1 MPHDF
6 IREPDRNEYG
16 KLKLLRQTTGK
27 FVIYD
32 PDAKVMGQ
40 GLTFKSEEDAHLAIS
55 AMTGIAVH
63 RSSARKPRPSGR
75 GGSAVSLCVV
85 MAVLRLCV

>member
-40 GLTFKSEEDAHLAIS
+40 GLTFKSAGVRLSAI
-55 AMTGIAVH
+55 
-63 RSSARKPRPSGR
+63 
-75 GGSAVSLCVV
+75 CW
-85 MAVLRLCV
+85 

>member
-55 AMTGIAVH
+55 AMIREWMERQKHTPEC
-63 RSSARKPRPSGR
+63 RCRTCR
-75 GGSAVSLCVV
+75 
-85 MAVLRLCV
+85 

>member
-6 IREPDRNEYG
+6 IREPDRNVYG

-32 PDAKVMGQ
+32 PDAKVMGRWRQ
-40 GLTFKSEEDAHLAIS
+40 VIGNMLVRLAMKIG
-55 AMTGIAVH
+55 TTYGIE
-63 RSSARKPRPSGR
+63 
-75 GGSAVSLCVV
+75 
-85 MAVLRLCV
+85 